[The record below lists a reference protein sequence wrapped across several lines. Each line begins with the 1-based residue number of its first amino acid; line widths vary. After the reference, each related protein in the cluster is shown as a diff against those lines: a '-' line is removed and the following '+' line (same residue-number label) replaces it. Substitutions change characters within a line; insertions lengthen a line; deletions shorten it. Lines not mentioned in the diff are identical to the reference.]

1 MYTGVIIL
9 FGVNLTILLHTLRDR
24 SRRCVIAVSLGL
36 RKVGP
41 SRSAAR
47 IPSADPEYA
56 ADYGPR
62 AHPHVYRR
70 TLLV

>member
-1 MYTGVIIL
+1 MP
-9 FGVNLTILLHTLRDR
+9 VNTQRDR
-24 SRRCVIAVSLGL
+24 SRRCVIADSLGF

-41 SRSAAR
+41 GRSAAR
-47 IPSADPEYA
+47 IPSAADPEYA

-62 AHPHVYRR
+62 AHPHVYRH